1 MQITSIGSETMAQP
15 FSTKHIIHILIND
28 LIHVFDEREVKG
40 FGVVCLPH
48 SKKFLVVG
56 AHHRHR
62 RDEPGAMP
70 SFNFG

>member
-1 MQITSIGSETMAQP
+1 MQITRIGSETMAQ
-15 FSTKHIIHILIND
+15 TLQHQALIHD